1 MEVTVNYNQGNSLG
15 IPDTSVLLE
24 GNKAYVYKI
33 SDENL
38 ANKTEVVIGLRNKG
52 NIEIIS
58 GLSEGDI
65 IVAEG
70 LKK

>member
-1 MEVTVNYNQGNSLG
+1 MIENVSPKKFLG
-15 IPDTSVLLE
+15 QHFLI
-24 GNKAYVYKI
+24 
-33 SDENL
+33 DENI
-38 ANKTEVVIGLRNKG
+38 ANKIEVEIGLRGNK

-70 LKK
+70 LKKVRPQGKIKPINK

>member
-1 MEVTVNYNQGNSLG
+1 M
-15 IPDTSVLLE
+15 IE
-24 GNKAYVYKI
+24 GDKSYVYKI
-33 SDENL
+33 DEENI
-38 ANKTEVVIGLRNKG
+38 ANKTEVKTGLRSDK

-70 LKK
+70 LKKVRPQGKIKPINK